1 MIATYVIIAAVVV
14 ILATWEKSPFK
25 IYWKTESGRAFV
37 RTGMGGAKP
46 VIGGG
51 ALVIPLLHKIQW
63 VDLSEVKLVVRRAER
78 ESIISKDHL
87 RVDLTAE
94 FYVRVRAEK
103 DSVRQAAVGLGRRA
117 DNAEVLR
124 DFLEPNLLDTIQT
137 VASEMTLD
145 DMHDQRGRFARQ
157 VKELLLADME
167 LKGLEL
173 INVSLTS
180 IDQTDLQYYDP
191 DNIFDSEGLLTI
203 KDQTENRKKIR
214 NDIEREQALLIEQK
228 NVEVRKRALDLERE
242 RAFAEQDTRRE
253 IEIQKDERDREITE
267 SRFGQRLL
275 SEEAQINHDR
285 EFRERELAKERY
297 IEEQRVATERAIELA
312 ELSKRQELE
321 KQRIGVEK
329 EIQTTAIQREIELTG
344 EKRRREESLIALE
357 QFIEELKIER
367 DKLLDEQRISKER
380 ELKLARVDSDTR
392 IKEEQIARDNSV
404 RVTAIKGDI
413 EVISETQRKELS
425 DMEKTKAIE
434 LARRTREVAI
444 AGQEKLIAEARTEE
458 ARAKSLQEEAEQET
472 VSIKVRSQAD
482 RQKLVTL
489 IRAEEQAKRISIERE
504 SEIGVQAE
512 EIIRLAN
519 ARLEAAGSDAK
530 AMETLSVSERTQS
543 LARAEGEQAM
553 VNARNLISE
562 HILKDERARQLIGE
576 LAKIA
581 AELMRPAEKIDSIK
595 VVHVDGLG
603 TWQGKALVSGE
614 GDKGESLLSQA
625 GSQSAIATII
635 NGILQIGAFKPVFQ
649 QLLGDEGISDLDNT
663 KAMELLRQIAPSLL
677 SNTGR
682 ELARAAIQEEQD
694 RKKDVKSKKE
704 KKED

>member
-25 IYWKTESGRAFV
+25 IYWKSESGRAFV
-37 RTGMGGAKP
+37 RTGMGGSKP

-51 ALVIPLLHKIQW
+51 ALVIPLVHKIQW
-63 VDLSEVKLVVRRAER
+63 VDLSEIKLVVRRAER
-78 ESIISKDHL
+78 DSIISKDHL

-117 DNAEVLR
+117 DNAEALR
-124 DFLEPNLLDTIQT
+124 DFLEPNLLDALQT

-145 DMHDQRGRFARQ
+145 DMHDQRGRFAQQ
-157 VKELLLADME
+157 VKALLLADMDM
-167 LKGLEL
+167 KGLEL

-180 IDQTDLQYYDP
+180 LDQTDLEHYDP
-191 DNIFDSEGLLTI
+191 NNIFDSEGLLTI

-214 NDIEREQALLIEQK
+214 NDIEREQAVLIEQK
-228 NVEVRKRALDLERE
+228 NVEVRKRALELERE

-267 SRFGQRLL
+267 SRLGQRLL
-275 SEEAQINHDR
+275 AEEAQISHDR
-285 EFRERELAKERY
+285 EIRERELAKERY
-297 IEEQRVATERAIELA
+297 VEEQRVATERAIELA
-312 ELSKRQELE
+312 ELTKRQELE

-329 EIQTTAIQREIELTG
+329 EIQTTAIQREVELTG

-357 QFIEELKIER
+357 QFVEELKIER
-367 DKLLDEQRISKER
+367 EKLLEAQRIGKER
-380 ELKLARVDSDTR
+380 DLKLARIDTDTR
-392 IKEEQIARDNSV
+392 TKEEQIARDNSV
-404 RVTAIKGDI
+404 RITAIKGDI

-434 LARRTREVAI
+434 LARRNREVAI
-444 AGQEKLIAEARTEE
+444 AGQEKLIAAARTDE

-472 VSIKVRSQAD
+472 VSIKVRAQAD

-519 ARLEAAGSDAK
+519 ARLEAAGHDAK
-530 AMETLSVSERTQS
+530 AMETLSSSERTQS

-553 VNARNLISE
+553 VEARNLISE

-603 TWQGKALVSGE
+603 AAQGRALVQGE
-614 GDKGESLLSQA
+614 GDGGESLLSQA

-649 QLLGDEGISDLDNT
+649 QLLGAEGISDLDNT
-663 KAMELLRQIAPSLL
+663 KAMELLRQVAPSLI

-682 ELARAAIQEEQD
+682 EVVRAAIQEEQD
-694 RKKDVKSKKE
+694 RKKDVKAEKE
-704 KKED
+704 K